1 MYPTIPKNTAK
12 NGLRADR
19 NEYTGVLFFR
29 TGQLYLKIRSII
41 ISVSRKTKSVS
52 INDLA
57 DGERLEG
64 GMFQYF

>member
-29 TGQLYLKIRSII
+29 TGQLYLKD
-41 ISVSRKTKSVS
+41 TKYQN
-52 INDLA
+52 IC
-57 DGERLEG
+57 
-64 GMFQYF
+64 Q